1 MIVEN
6 ENPKIPTFLTLRQ
19 SIRANAQDFAK
30 QDFKSFSRLVEVALL
45 EYMRDHVKDIKRPL
59 TLNVINIIEQPKTIK
74 ELCEI
79 AHCKN
84 PAGTAQGIFKEK
96 TYKLCKDH
104 EGKYSTVKGWLVT

>member
-45 EYMRDHVKDIKRPL
+45 EYMRDHAKDIKRPL
-59 TLNVINIIEQPKTIK
+59 TLNVINTIEQPKTVK
-74 ELCEI
+74 ESCGI
-79 AHCKN
+79 AHCRN
-84 PAGTAQGIFKEK
+84 PAGSSIGIFQGKN
-96 TYKLCKDH
+96 YKLCKDH
-104 EGKYSTVKGWLVT
+104 EGKYSTVKGWKVT